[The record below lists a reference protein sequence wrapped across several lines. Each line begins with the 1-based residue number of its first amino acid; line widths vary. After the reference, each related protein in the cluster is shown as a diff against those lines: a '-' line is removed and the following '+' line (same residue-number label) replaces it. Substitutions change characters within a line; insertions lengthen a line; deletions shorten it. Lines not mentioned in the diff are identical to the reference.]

1 MKKLSIFLL
10 VLTSLLVSLVAA
22 LFVFIE
28 GRLLL
33 SFDWTLHEQEFMGFV
48 QYLARVALAIYAFS
62 IGINSIRYRHQKRFT
77 FEGAS
82 ILAIA
87 IALAFHITNTF
98 GIYFIILAALYF
110 GTTIFVAIAHRDEED
125 DMEDEDY

>member
-33 SFDWTLHEQEFMGFV
+33 SFDWTLHEQEF
-48 QYLARVALAIYAFS
+48 A
-62 IGINSIRYRHQKRFT
+62 
-77 FEGAS
+77 
-82 ILAIA
+82 
-87 IALAFHITNTF
+87 
-98 GIYFIILAALYF
+98 
-110 GTTIFVAIAHRDEED
+110 
-125 DMEDEDY
+125 

>member
-10 VLTSLLVSLVAA
+10 ILTSSLVALVAA
-22 LFVFIE
+22 LFIFIE

-33 SFDWTLHEQEFMGFV
+33 SFDWTLHEQEFLGFV

-62 IGINSIRYRHQKRFT
+62 VGANSIRYRHQKSFV
-77 FEGAS
+77 FEGTS

-87 IALAFHITNTF
+87 IALAFHVTNNF
-98 GIYFIILAALYF
+98 GLYFIILAALYF
-110 GTTIFVAIAHRDEED
+110 GATIFVALAHRDDAD
-125 DMEDEDY
+125 DE